1 MDVLNSIA
9 LPQSREH
16 FHLLLLVYNIV
27 MVFLLP
33 YLALLVGSLVAAVL
47 MDGRAGKTGDADMGH
62 LARRLAGIA
71 LPDRSTFIFLVV
83 LPSTVVVFLFV
94 QMFQGTT
101 AMAAGFAALGALLLI
116 AGGIAAFVFKFTF
129 TLDDMIALAGEG
141 AGKKD
146 GAAPPE
152 AVTGF
157 LTATRTSHSRSGKWA
172 AMLLLAGAFLF
183 VGASTIGLNPEHWQ
197 AVDGFFALLL
207 TGEVWIDVL
216 AFFAAAAGMSGAG
229 LLFSRFVWHQGGV
242 TRDRE
247 DAMIRRTAVRLTTGG
262 VLAMPLLFLL
272 GTALIPETSLTGWAF
287 VLLAFSFAAFG
298 LALHFL
304 YAFVKSGKSVYSAL
318 LLIMVVAGLGLSVTK
333 TQIALHTAT
342 ADHAARLAAVFEK
355 HTEEL
360 RSSLG
365 VMARQMTGEDI
376 YNAKCSACHLFDQKK
391 VGPPYKEV
399 LVKYAGNKPALIAFV
414 LNPVKVNPAYPNMPS
429 QGLKASEADS
439 IATYLMG
446 KVLGKSE

>member
-9 LPQSREH
+9 LPQSKEH

-27 MVFLLP
+27 MIFLLP
-33 YLALLVGSLVAAVL
+33 YLALLVGSLMAALL
-47 MDGRAGKTGDADMGH
+47 MDRRAGKTGDADIGH

-83 LPSTVVVFLFV
+83 LPSIVVVFLFV

-116 AGGIAAFVFKFTF
+116 AGGTAGFVFKFTF
-129 TLDDMIALAGEG
+129 TLDDMIALAGDG
-141 AGKKD
+141 AGKPD
-146 GAAPPE
+146 GAAPPV
-152 AVTGF
+152 AVAGF
-157 LTATRTSHSRSGKWA
+157 LAATRMSHRRSGNWA
-172 AMLLLAGAFLF
+172 AMLLLAGVFLF
-183 VGASTIGLNPEHWQ
+183 VGASTIGLNPEHWR

-229 LLFSRFVWHQGGV
+229 LLFSRFVWHQGTAPPGP
-242 TRDRE
+242 E
-247 DAMIRRTAVRLTTGG
+247 DALILRTAVRLATAGI
-262 VLAMPLLFLL
+262 LAMPLLFLL
-272 GTALIPETSLTGWAF
+272 GTALIPATSLTGWVY

-304 YAFVKSGKSVYSAL
+304 YAFVKSGRTLYVAL
-318 LLIMVVAGLGLSVTK
+318 LLPMVVAALAMSVTK
-333 TQIALHTAT
+333 NQVALHTAT
-342 ADHAARLAAVFEK
+342 ADHAAQLAVVFEK
-355 HTEEL
+355 HTEDL

-365 VMARQMTGEDI
+365 VMAKQMTGEDI
-376 YNAKCSACHLFDQKK
+376 YNARCSACHLFDQKK

-399 LVKYAGNKPALIAFV
+399 LVKYAGKKPALIAFV
-414 LNPVKVNPAYPNMPS
+414 LNPVKVNPAYPNMPG

-439 IATYLMG
+439 IATFLMV
-446 KVLGKSE
+446 KVLGKTQ